1 MQVLL
6 LQPPAPEG
14 TGTLFELSVNGK
26 RFFAKGANVIPL
38 STFEAAINRTLV
50 NSPTTY
56 MYYTVNSLHIH
67 RYRHER
73 IYTTLNNHNVNHA
86 RVRLVE

>member
-1 MQVLL
+1 MQIIYTFINTKITYTHNDIHTHMQVLL

-26 RFFAKGANVIPL
+26 RFFGKGANVIPL

-50 NSPTTY
+50 NELTTY
-56 MYYTVNSLHIH
+56 MYYNVNSIHIH
-67 RYRHER
+67 R
-73 IYTTLNNHNVNHA
+73 
-86 RVRLVE
+86 

>member
-26 RFFAKGANVIPL
+26 RFFGKGANVIPL

-50 NSPTTY
+50 NAHITY
-56 MYYTVNSLHIH
+56 M
-67 RYRHER
+67 
-73 IYTTLNNHNVNHA
+73 
-86 RVRLVE
+86 